1 RQAQITG
8 DARQDLVRAAR
19 RNGWEMQSFA
29 EIVCGEPPL
38 HRDLVDVCSPF
49 ELAVL
54 TRAWRM
60 DFGAPSPRKELRRR
74 PAERHQ
80 ADREHLQERQHYIG
94 GHSHMYML
102 DDYVA
107 ADEECQNRHD
117 VKVVREAWSDDNRFH
132 REDERPVVVY
142 SDWKDQARSRCTCG
156 ATFLPDSR
164 FCRHC
169 GRRRYEQVRYEADG
183 EGSPMSPVKDLE
195 RDVRPATD
203 GRREGGR
210 SLAKETLDR
219 PSPRARV
226 DLSDACAVAAS
237 YDGTAVYVAGRSGLK
252 RFDLPDLQLT
262 ASAPYKGTAEPAG
275 YADVAAG
282 DGFVVCVDL
291 DGCVFRFSKM
301 CELQA
306 KRAYQP
312 SVVKHSQRLVASQ
325 LERSAV
331 PVLGLEGGFGG
342 ASRLAASSGFVY
354 LGGCDGVVTTYAAG
368 TLSLTSRCR
377 LGTAGIRALFLSAYQ
392 RLYCAELS
400 SVHVLALPGMYE
412 LARLRG
418 GPRVPVFGSISA
430 VVESSAGD
438 YAFVADVGGPRG
450 SPAI

>member
-1 RQAQITG
+1 K
-8 DARQDLVRAAR
+8 
-19 RNGWEMQSFA
+19 
-29 EIVCGEPPL
+29 
-38 HRDLVDVCSPF
+38 DV
-49 ELAVL
+49 
-54 TRAWRM
+54 
-60 DFGAPSPRKELRRR
+60 
-74 PAERHQ
+74 
-80 ADREHLQERQHYIG
+80 
-94 GHSHMYML
+94 
-102 DDYVA
+102 
-107 ADEECQNRHD
+107 
-117 VKVVREAWSDDNRFH
+117 
-132 REDERPVVVY
+132 
-142 SDWKDQARSRCTCG
+142 
-156 ATFLPDSR
+156 
-164 FCRHC
+164 
-169 GRRRYEQVRYEADG
+169 
-183 EGSPMSPVKDLE
+183 E
-195 RDVRPATD
+195 RDVRPAT
-203 GRREGGR
+203 
-210 SLAKETLDR
+210 ETLDR

-438 YAFVADVGGPRG
+438 YAFVADVGGPAIHLWSTKTWQWLARAELPQG
-450 SPAI
+450 GGPARHLAAAPQSQVLYASTDARQLLAFDVSRLPPVCISEGPEGGPMAVLEGLVVLSQGALRLNKHL